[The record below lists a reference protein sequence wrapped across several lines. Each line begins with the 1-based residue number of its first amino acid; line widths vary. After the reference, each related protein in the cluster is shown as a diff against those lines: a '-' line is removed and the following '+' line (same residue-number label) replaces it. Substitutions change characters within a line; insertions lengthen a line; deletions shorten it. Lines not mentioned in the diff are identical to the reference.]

1 MTTTKT
7 TAQNFKAGKNMV
19 SFTSDGEKVA
29 AHLFLPDDY
38 EAGKKYPAVI
48 VSPPATGVK
57 EQTAGIY
64 AEALSKRGFVTLTF
78 DPRGWGESE
87 GRPFVVNPDWQVRD
101 SRSAVNYMMTLDATD
116 KDNVFNLGICMGS
129 GWAAYETAFDTR
141 IKGLAMISPYLLDL
155 NDLVDLMGGSDNL
168 RATLI
173 APTLQAAQAQFETG
187 EDFYIKPVPE
197 TEEEM
202 KMADP
207 ISIGMRDYYLP
218 GKPGDVPNW
227 KNKGCISES
236 YTIYGF
242 SIFKYVKLLES
253 TPKYVAYG
261 DQAVSKGGAIKFVN
275 EANPEKVT
283 VIEGEG
289 HFDLYWKPEHVKRI
303 SDEISAFYKE
313 YIK

>member
-1 MTTTKT
+1 MTLAETK
-7 TAQNFKAGKNMV
+7 AQTFKAGKNMV
-19 SFTSDGEKVA
+19 SFTSDGEKIA
-29 AHLFLPDDY
+29 AHLFLPADY
-38 EAGKKYPAVI
+38 EVGKNYPAVI
-48 VSPPATGVK
+48 VTPPATGVK

-64 AEALSKRGFVTLTF
+64 AEALSKKGFLTLTF
-78 DPRGWGESE
+78 DPRGWGESG
-87 GRPFVVNPDWQVRD
+87 GRPFVVHPDYQVRD
-101 SRSAVNYMMTLDATD
+101 CRNAVNYVMTLDATN
-116 KDNVFNLGICMGS
+116 KDNVFNLGICMGT

-155 NDLVDLMGGSDNL
+155 NELVDLMGGSDKF

-173 APTLQAAQAQFETG
+173 APTLPAAQSQFESG

-197 TEEEM
+197 TEEEI

-227 KNKGCISES
+227 KNKGCLNES
-236 YTIYGF
+236 YTLYGF
-242 SIFKYVKLLES
+242 SIFNYTKLLES

-275 EANPEKVT
+275 ATNPEKVT

-289 HFDLYWKPEHVKRI
+289 HFDLYWKPEHVARI
-303 SDEISAFYKE
+303 SDEISDFFKE
-313 YIK
+313 QIK